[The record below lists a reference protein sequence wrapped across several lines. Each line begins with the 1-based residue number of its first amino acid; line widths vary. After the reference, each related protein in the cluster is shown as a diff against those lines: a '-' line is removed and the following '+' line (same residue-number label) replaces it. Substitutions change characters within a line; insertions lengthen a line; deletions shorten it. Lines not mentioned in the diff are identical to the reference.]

1 MKNDNKVTNE
11 MVAQWLGTSNQR
23 EEAIDV
29 IQEIANG
36 TYTPKML
43 LQDITEYYD
52 QILQP
57 REYDDTSAPLE
68 AQFYFYPR
76 YNYSSVFDVP
86 KEIIHN
92 DFRKGQFYIY
102 DIDWGDGTPKEFK
115 EPKKLGTTQIV

>member
-43 LQDITEYYD
+43 LQDITEYY
-52 QILQP
+52 
-57 REYDDTSAPLE
+57 EEEENES
-68 AQFYFYPR
+68 
-76 YNYSSVFDVP
+76 
-86 KEIIHN
+86 
-92 DFRKGQFYIY
+92 
-102 DIDWGDGTPKEFK
+102 
-115 EPKKLGTTQIV
+115 